1 MLKTYLKTAWRS
13 LLKNKVNSFINI
25 TGLAIGLACFLMIT
39 LYVTSELSYD
49 SFYPNKDQIYR
60 VNTDFKFG
68 GSDMHMAQTA
78 DIMGP
83 ALKKDY
89 PQVENYT
96 RIYNNDGGRLIQKG
110 REYFNESKVAS
121 VDSTFFDVFQLPVIE
136 GDLNHALDKPAS
148 VVLTAST
155 AKRYFGTV
163 NAVGKAL
170 MVKSGDSLKPYNVTA
185 VIKDMPVNSHFHFDF
200 LFDMQDVHYNW
211 GAATSHNFYT
221 YLKLKKGTDYHEL
234 EKHFPDYIKN
244 YVLPYAARFIDISS
258 MSASQKADILTYTL
272 MPLTDIHLHSH
283 LMMELSPSG
292 NIEYVYIFSAVAL
305 FILLMA
311 CINFIN
317 LTTARSG
324 ARAKEVGVRK
334 VFGTERKQ
342 LIMQFLVE
350 STLMVVVAMVFALA
364 LDFLVL
370 PGFNHLSGK
379 RLSFATLLSP
389 GFICLIILLP
399 LVVGVI
405 AGSYPAFY
413 LSGFKP
419 VQVLKGRFNKGAGS
433 GKFRNT
439 LVVFQFAIS
448 IVLIIATIVVYRQL
462 HYIQN
467 KNIGFVK
474 DQVLVIKETG
484 VLGDHATAFKQ
495 ALLKMPEIKEGTFS
509 GYLPV
514 SDAFRGDNTY
524 STGAVMTGT
533 NGFSMQNWN
542 VDEDYISTLGMQ
554 LVKGRN
560 FSKAFGSDSAAVVIN
575 EAAAKYLGQGDPI
588 GKNLYSTDSKGNL
601 ETYHVIGVIKD
612 FNYESL
618 HSSIGPLGLF
628 LKSNPYTASFK
639 IAATSDITGLIRKV
653 KSVWE
658 KFAPG
663 MPFHYRFLDDS
674 FNDMYKAESRTAVTA
689 IVFSGLAIF
698 IACLGL
704 FGLAMFAVERRTK
717 EIGIRK
723 VLGASSTGIVGLLS
737 KEFIILVLLSFCIAA
752 PIGWFCMHH
761 WLEQFVY
768 RTGIAWWIFVLS
780 GGVALLIALL
790 TISFQSVKAARA
802 NPVTVLKA
810 E

>member
-364 LDFLVL
+364 LDFWFFLGLITFLVSDFL
-370 PGFNHLSGK
+370 L
-379 RLSFATLLSP
+379 RLY
-389 GFICLIILLP
+389 CH
-399 LVVGVI
+399 
-405 AGSYPAFY
+405 
-413 LSGFKP
+413 
-419 VQVLKGRFNKGAGS
+419 QVL
-433 GKFRNT
+433 
-439 LVVFQFAIS
+439 
-448 IVLIIATIVVYRQL
+448 
-462 HYIQN
+462 
-467 KNIGFVK
+467 FV
-474 DQVLVIKETG
+474 
-484 VLGDHATAFKQ
+484 
-495 ALLKMPEIKEGTFS
+495 
-509 GYLPV
+509 
-514 SDAFRGDNTY
+514 
-524 STGAVMTGT
+524 
-533 NGFSMQNWN
+533 
-542 VDEDYISTLGMQ
+542 
-554 LVKGRN
+554 
-560 FSKAFGSDSAAVVIN
+560 
-575 EAAAKYLGQGDPI
+575 
-588 GKNLYSTDSKGNL
+588 
-601 ETYHVIGVIKD
+601 
-612 FNYESL
+612 
-618 HSSIGPLGLF
+618 
-628 LKSNPYTASFK
+628 
-639 IAATSDITGLIRKV
+639 
-653 KSVWE
+653 
-658 KFAPG
+658 
-663 MPFHYRFLDDS
+663 
-674 FNDMYKAESRTAVTA
+674 
-689 IVFSGLAIF
+689 
-698 IACLGL
+698 
-704 FGLAMFAVERRTK
+704 
-717 EIGIRK
+717 
-723 VLGASSTGIVGLLS
+723 
-737 KEFIILVLLSFCIAA
+737 
-752 PIGWFCMHH
+752 
-761 WLEQFVY
+761 
-768 RTGIAWWIFVLS
+768 
-780 GGVALLIALL
+780 
-790 TISFQSVKAARA
+790 
-802 NPVTVLKA
+802 
-810 E
+810 